1 MTLPM
6 AAAKGIR
13 PQLPYWRTLRL
24 ATSPADSASAA
35 LAMTCARVS
44 RSWVWNR
51 VSSPW
56 VWHNRGGGI
65 NLALRSTFCH
75 TSGPRVE
82 GAHRLVAARGSSGA
96 VFRPAAGALH

>member
-35 LAMTCARVS
+35 LAMTCA
-44 RSWVWNR
+44 
-51 VSSPW
+51 P
-56 VWHNRGGGI
+56 
-65 NLALRSTFCH
+65 
-75 TSGPRVE
+75 
-82 GAHRLVAARGSSGA
+82 GSS
-96 VFRPAAGALH
+96 